1 MIYKQNLKN
10 HFLVTGFTWVI
21 MLIFF
26 LGWWYNGF
34 EHDYILVVGLFYLF
48 FTLPAV
54 YLHIEYSIR
63 NFGDEIEIEN
73 DRIKGRKNGIY
84 WEFDK
89 SELSKIIIYKS
100 ASLDNWGIPFSQMEY
115 YRFAR
120 IITKPGDEI
129 IITCLLC
136 LNVDEE
142 VQKLVNI
149 PIQRKKSF
157 FCTTWWK

>member
-1 MIYKQNLKN
+1 M
-10 HFLVTGFTWVI
+10 TGFTWVI
-21 MLIFF
+21 VLFF
-26 LGWWYNGF
+26 
-34 EHDYILVVGLFYLF
+34 ILVSLYSNFTKEDLIVGGLFYLF

-54 YLHIEYSIR
+54 YLHIEYTIR
-63 NFGDEIEIEN
+63 NFGDEIEIDN
-73 DRIKGRKNGIY
+73 DSIKGKKNGVY
-84 WEFDK
+84 WKFNK
-89 SELSKIIIYKS
+89 TELSKIIIYKS

-120 IITKPGDEI
+120 IITKSGDEI

-136 LNVDEE
+136 LKVDEE
-142 VQKLVNI
+142 VQKLNNV